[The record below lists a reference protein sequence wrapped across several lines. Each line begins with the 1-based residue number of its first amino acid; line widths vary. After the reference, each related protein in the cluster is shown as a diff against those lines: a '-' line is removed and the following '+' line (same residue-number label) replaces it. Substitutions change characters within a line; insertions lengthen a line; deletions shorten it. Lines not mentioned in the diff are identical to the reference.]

1 MLPSRFFPRLSFSC
15 CPLKERRKPL
25 RHATLSAMDIPKKP
39 LSIGLTVAVAAGLL
53 AVAWLSV
60 TRGLLGSG
68 EALAPSPFG
77 PAAGTRIAHRYD
89 FTAASELRHASPKTR
104 VLWEEVAFALGGEP
118 SKAKALR
125 LENALAALRPEADG
139 FAPALWAEALALADS
154 ALLGEMT
161 SSREARTLRQNLAQ
175 EKHPFGL
182 YAAGRLAAASGD
194 TSAAWQIL
202 RKATDLAPDFAF
214 AWAQLGYQALR
225 QADFAEAKRAFR
237 LAIGL
242 MESDSALY
250 RRKPDAKAAE
260 HRDLPLSEA
269 APYGGLAQAFLAE
282 GHADSAAQAI
292 TVAEE
297 NHWQDASLQMAR
309 AWWWELRGDL
319 NKARRSYDSLLT
331 AQPGLAVAKRLRS
344 NLGLKGGRDASALQA
359 LFAIQT
365 LDPLV
370 RQYPKNGPLR
380 LALAK
385 SYVKRGLF
393 GLAVIELDTALLLDA
408 ALPGIQEMRTE
419 AMRQWLAQDD
429 KAKIP
434 LLAAKAVPA
443 SPLEGDDRV
452 IIPGAIALLGTYSV
466 PWNASLIQVR
476 AAYPDKNFT
485 RTAQG
490 NLVDRFFY
498 DGLMHEYLLAFHH
511 DSLWGVLALVSDSG
525 GTHIDVF
532 GRMIRIKT
540 KISGEGRGTGEA
552 SCPGYRSF
560 QGAIWEND
568 DTFEFMAQFQ
578 GKENQVRLAR
588 ISRHAMPEDKRLCE
602 LVRYLDRDTWE
613 SQPGRKSELKSA
625 NKSKSTPP
633 ALKAAKPAAPG
644 SGVPIIT
651 PSRRPDI
658 PDFPDDV
665 EAMDKASGE
674 TSP

>member
-1 MLPSRFFPRLSFSC
+1 MG
-15 CPLKERRKPL
+15 
-25 RHATLSAMDIPKKP
+25 IQQKP
-39 LSIGLTVAVAAGLL
+39 LSNGLTVAVAVGIL
-53 AVAWLSV
+53 AIAWLSV

-68 EALAPSPFG
+68 EALKPSPFG
-77 PAAGTRIAHRYD
+77 PPLGTRIAHRYD

-104 VLWEEVAFALGGEP
+104 VLWEEVAFALSGEA
-118 SKAKALR
+118 SKPKTLGV
-125 LENALAALRPEADG
+125 ENAMAALRPEAEG
-139 FAPALWAEALALADS
+139 FVPASWAEALAMADS
-154 ALLGEMT
+154 ALLGELPNN
-161 SSREARTLRQNLAQ
+161 RAAQALQQNLAQ
-175 EKHPFGL
+175 AKHPFGL
-182 YAAGRLAAASGD
+182 YAAGRLAATLGD
-194 TSAAWQIL
+194 TSEAWQTL
-202 RKATDLAPDFAF
+202 RKATELAPDFGF
-214 AWAQLGYQALR
+214 AWAQLGYQYLGR
-225 QADFAEAKRAFR
+225 GETAEAKRAFR

-250 RRKPDAKAAE
+250 RRRPDAKASE
-260 HRDLPLSEA
+260 HRDLPLCEA
-269 APYGGLAQAFLAE
+269 APYGGLALAFLAE
-282 GHADSAAQAI
+282 GHPDSAAQAI

-297 NHWQDASLQMAR
+297 NRWLDASLQMAR

-319 NKARRSYDSLLT
+319 NKARRTYDSLLT
-331 AQPGLAVAKRLRS
+331 AQPGLATAKRLRA
-344 NLGLKGGRDASALQA
+344 NLGLKGGRDASAMQA

-393 GLAVIELDTALLLDA
+393 GLAVIELDTALMLDA
-408 ALPGIQEMRTE
+408 TLPGIQEMRTE

-429 KAKIP
+429 KAKASLPTPKIQHEP
-434 LLAAKAVPA
+434 V

-466 PWNASLIQVR
+466 PWHASPIQVR
-476 AAYPDKNFT
+476 AAYPEKTFL

-498 DGLMHEYLLAFHH
+498 DGLVHEYLLAFHH
-511 DSLWGVLALVSDSG
+511 DSLWGVLAMASDSG

-613 SQPGRKSELKSA
+613 SQLGRKGE
-625 NKSKSTPP
+625 
-633 ALKAAKPAAPG
+633 LKAAGKSKARMPTFKPAAKAAPG